1 MLISVS
7 PFTALTDPQSLYL
20 SCVWSGMSLKW
31 SVLLTLYAN
40 RYRKEFADISIL
52 SDF

>member
-1 MLISVS
+1 
-7 PFTALTDPQSLYL
+7 
-20 SCVWSGMSLKW
+20 MSLKW
-31 SVLLTLYAN
+31 AVVLTVTAH